1 MAPKRWVIS
10 VVLVALTA
18 ALVFVTVPAL
28 YLRTQVLV
36 TDRYVETV
44 APLAADPAIQADVA
58 RHVTEQMTAAIDVER
73 RARDALTELTRS
85 SPIAEPLIDD
95 LVPVIVEQTHERIA
109 AAASRFVTSP
119 QFQDLWVGVNS
130 EAHQRVVGLL
140 TGQPVGVASIDENG
154 AVTISTGEIIAQ
166 VKERLLEDGVAVAA
180 RIPEIDS
187 EITLFQSPDLVRAG
201 QALGLLDRGAL
212 ILAGLAAIAAAG
224 ALVVAPRGS
233 RLRAVGTLGVGVA
246 AAMALLALALA
257 LGRAYSLN
265 AIPPDRVDPAAA
277 ESLVDTLLAPLQ
289 TGLRFTFVAAL
300 AVILVAFVAGQST
313 VAQELR
319 RGVGRIGGGASG
331 RADTGNIR
339 PWRRWLA
346 GSRRM
351 MQAVVVGLTMVVLVL
366 WQEPTAASAVWTVAV
381 AGVVVVVIGLLSRAV
396 PGALSENG
404 RAGGT

>member
-44 APLAADPAIQADVA
+44 APLAADPAIQAEVA

-85 SPIAEPLIDD
+85 SPLTEPLIDD

-109 AAASRFVTSP
+109 AASSQFVTSP

-166 VKERLLEDGVAVAA
+166 IKERLVKDGVEVAS

-187 EITLFQSPDLVRAG
+187 EITLFESPDLVRAG
-201 QALGLLDRGAL
+201 RALGLLDRGAL
-212 ILAGLAAIAAAG
+212 VLAGLAAIAAAG
-224 ALVVAPRGS
+224 AIVVAPRGS
-233 RLRAVGTLGVGVA
+233 RLRAVGALGIGVA
-246 AAMALLALALA
+246 AAMALLALVLA
-257 LGRAYSLN
+257 LGRVYLLN

-277 ESLVDTLLAPLQ
+277 ESLIDNLLAPLE

-313 VAQELR
+313 LAQELR

-331 RADTGNIR
+331 RADTGDIR
-339 PWRRWLA
+339 PWRRRLA
-346 GSRRM
+346 GSRRVV
-351 MQAVVVGLTMVVLVL
+351 QAVVVGLAMVVLVL
-366 WQEPTAASAVWTVAV
+366 WQEPTAAGVIWTVAV
-381 AGVVVVVIGLLSRAV
+381 AGVAVVVIGLLSRAV
-396 PGALSENG
+396 PGELGGNG

>member
-351 MQAVVVGLTMVVLVL
+351 MQAVVVGLAMVVLVL